1 MMRHR
6 RLRLAISL
14 TPILLAVGCASSSQ
28 RTAWELQNRLQA
40 RLTPGTANGRVGFEQ
55 LPDGVRV
62 TVSEQSLFP
71 YDSAKLD
78 DRGRNLLTNLVESLL
93 DPRLL
98 QIDVSE
104 ATATPLSL
112 QQARISAVT
121 QFIQAIQVAP
131 QLVFVNL
138 QQGGMP
144 AQSATTPEVLAITV
158 TVGARPKG

>member
-1 MMRHR
+1 MMHHR

-28 RTAWELQNRLQA
+28 LTAWELQNRLEA
-40 RLTPGTANGRVGFEQ
+40 RLTPETANGRVGIEP

-71 YDSAKLD
+71 YGSAQLD

-104 ATATPLSL
+104 AAATSPSL

-131 QLVFVNL
+131 QLVFVNV
-138 QQGGMP
+138 QQSMP
-144 AQSATTPEVLAITV
+144 AAGAAPEVLAITV
-158 TVGARPKG
+158 TVGARPNG